1 MDESS
6 TNESETKEMMT
17 MSKCHTCAAVKGC
30 AHAGNGVNHCVE
42 YIMDRSPETVK
53 AEPYA
58 PLEKQ
63 IRAECQRMADFLV
76 AKNRAY
82 GNSASNPVGIFAKRA
97 DALLGIDVRID
108 DKLNRLAKGSEFPG
122 DDTITDLC
130 GYLILRKI
138 VAAQHKGYDP
148 T

>member
-1 MDESS
+1 MM
-6 TNESETKEMMT
+6 SE
-17 MSKCHTCAAVKGC
+17 CHTCAAVKGC
-30 AHAGNGVNHCVE
+30 AHVGNDVTHCVE
-42 YIMDRSPETVK
+42 YILDKDITTSAAK
-53 AEPYA
+53 PYA
-58 PLEKQ
+58 PLETQ

-82 GNSASNPVGIFAKRA
+82 GNSAANPVGIFAKRA
-97 DALLGIDVRID
+97 DPLLGIDVRID

-138 VAAQHKGYDP
+138 VAAQHKGFNP

>member
-1 MDESS
+1 
-6 TNESETKEMMT
+6 
-17 MSKCHTCAAVKGC
+17 
-30 AHAGNGVNHCVE
+30 VE
-42 YIMDRSPETVK
+42 YIEDKRLVDVK
-53 AEPYA
+53 PQPYA
-58 PLEKQ
+58 PLETQ

-97 DALLGIDVRID
+97 DPLLGIDVRID

-122 DDTITDLC
+122 DDTVTDLC

-138 VAAQHKGYDP
+138 AAAQHA
-148 T
+148 